1 MNTID
6 YIKKEIKTL
15 YEGQQKIHV
24 NISISHPKLDLKND
38 PAKITGVYS
47 NIFRIE
53 EYSNGAPASH
63 TLKYTDLLTKQIEIE
78 EIKI

>member
-1 MNTID
+1 MTTLD
-6 YIKKEIKTL
+6 FIKREIKTL
-15 YEGQQKIHV
+15 YETKPEIHV
-24 NISISHPKLDLKND
+24 NVSISHPRIELKND
-38 PAKITGVYS
+38 PAKITAVYS

-78 EIKI
+78 EVKI

>member
-6 YIKKEIKTL
+6 YIKKEIKAL

-24 NISISHPKLDLKND
+24 NVTISHPKIDLKND

-53 EYSNGAPASH
+53 EYSSGTPASH
-63 TLKYTDLLTKQIEIE
+63 TLKYTDLLTKQIEID

>member
-1 MNTID
+1 MTTLD
-6 YIKKEIKTL
+6 FIKQQIKAL
-15 YEGQQKIHV
+15 YEAEAKIHI
-24 NISISHPKLDLKND
+24 NISLTHPKLDLKND

-53 EYSNGAPASH
+53 EYSNGTPASH

>member
-6 YIKKEIKTL
+6 YIKKEIRTL
-15 YEGQQKIHV
+15 YENNSQFHV
-24 NISISHPKLDLKND
+24 NITISHPKIDLKKD